1 MQNSDN
7 HNSYIGIRDI
17 AKLAEVSTATVSRVI
32 NTPDKTSPKVREK
45 VERII
50 KEYNYIPNQ
59 TIKNIFSKTSNS
71 IAIFIYDMENPFFIT
86 LIKDLNKI
94 CLDNKYTLLILDT
107 ENNPERETSYIEY
120 CISNRCA
127 GIILTEGLNY
137 DLFEP
142 YKNQIPIVSLDRRT
156 KGLFSTVRSNNREMI
171 HKVVDYLYNLNHRKI
186 GFIGSE
192 KTFDSIESRLR
203 GYKESLTKKNIPILP
218 EYIYCDAGLDIETGQ
233 AALGYFMSLA
243 NPPTAIICSCDL
255 VALGLINDA
264 VFRNIR
270 IPDTFSIV
278 GFDGVLDRIHY
289 PQITTVRQNI
299 PDLANELFDLAVNP
313 PKSPLTKT
321 VEADFV
327 PGCTCMQVKLEN
339 FIN

>member
-1 MQNSDN
+1 MENSDN
-7 HNSYIGIRDI
+7 NNGYIGIRDI
-17 AKLAEVSTATVSRVI
+17 AKLAGVSTATVSRVI
-32 NTPDKTSPKVREK
+32 NSPDKTSPKVRAK
-45 VERII
+45 VEELI

-59 TIKNIFSKTSNS
+59 NIKNIFSKTSNS
-71 IAIFIYDMENPFFIT
+71 IAIFIYDMENPFFTT

-107 ENNPERETSYIEY
+107 ENNTERETSYIEY

-137 DLFEP
+137 KLFEP

-156 KGLFSTVRSNNREMI
+156 KGLYSTVRSNNREMI

-192 KTFDSIESRLR
+192 KIFDSIESRLR
-203 GYKESLTKKNIPILP
+203 GYKESLIDKKIPILS
-218 EYIYCDAGLDIETGQ
+218 EYIFCDTGLNIETGR
-233 AALGYFMSLA
+233 AALGYFMSLS

-278 GFDGVLDRIHY
+278 GFDGVLDKIHY
-289 PQITTVRQNI
+289 PQITTVSQNI
-299 PDLANELFDLAVNP
+299 PALAKELFELTANP
-313 PKSPLTKT
+313 PKSPITKT
-321 VEADFV
+321 VEATFI
-327 PGCTCMQVKLEN
+327 PGCTCMQIKLEQ
-339 FIN
+339 

>member
-7 HNSYIGIRDI
+7 NNGYIGIRDI
-17 AKLAEVSTATVSRVI
+17 AKLAGVSTATVSRVI
-32 NTPDKTSPKVREK
+32 NSPDKTSPKVRTK
-45 VERII
+45 VEELI

-59 TIKNIFSKTSNS
+59 NIKNIFSKTSNS

-107 ENNPERETSYIEY
+107 ENNTERETSYIEY

-137 DLFEP
+137 SLFEP

-156 KGLFSTVRSNNREMI
+156 KGLYSTVRSNNREMI

-192 KTFDSIESRLR
+192 TVFDSIESRFR
-203 GYKESLTKKNIPILP
+203 GYKESLIDKNIPILS
-218 EYIYCDAGLDIETGQ
+218 EYIYSDTGLNIETGQ
-233 AALGYFMSLA
+233 AALGYFMSLPT
-243 NPPTAIICSCDL
+243 PPTAIICSCDL

-278 GFDGVLDRIHY
+278 GFDGVLDKIHY

-299 PDLANELFDLAVNP
+299 PALAKELFELMANP
-313 PKSPLTKT
+313 PKSPITKT
-321 VEADFV
+321 VDATFI
-327 PGCTCMQVKLEN
+327 PGCTCMQIKLEQ
-339 FIN
+339 